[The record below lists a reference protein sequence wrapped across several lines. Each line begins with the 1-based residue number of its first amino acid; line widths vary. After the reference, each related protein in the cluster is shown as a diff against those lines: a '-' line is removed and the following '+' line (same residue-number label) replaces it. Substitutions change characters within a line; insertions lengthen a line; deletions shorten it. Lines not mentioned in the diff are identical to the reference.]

1 MIAYAAVTSL
11 SSQAQVSDAAFTG
24 LLPGIIV
31 LTPADPALPNQK
43 TDLSVKPPQPTFQ
56 DTRQPLKA
64 LAIKP
69 SKRSPESGKPKVMT
83 VLSISCY
90 EQPRALLMRC
100 RTDGNTSN
108 AAVDGRIVMKGVVTE
123 DVVSAGKI
131 LIAAGSKVA
140 GIGYVD
146 PDSGRVESKGNWSII
161 ADHREVRVHAE
172 VQDADTGFH
181 GIQAKETSFESEPS
195 QRQAVMRNGRYCF
208 LPDKTPFVLSI
219 RGEVNITV
227 LQPLESPE

>member
-1 MIAYAAVTSL
+1 MKK
-11 SSQAQVSDAAFTG
+11 VSDAAFTG

-43 TDLSVKPPQPTFQ
+43 TDISVKPPQPTFQ
-56 DTRQPLKA
+56 DTRQTVKA
-64 LAIKP
+64 TEIK
-69 SKRSPESGKPKVMT
+69 SFKRSPESGKPKPMT

-90 EQPRALLMRC
+90 GQTRALLMRC
-100 RTDGNTSN
+100 RTDGHIGN
-108 AAVDGRIVMKGVVTE
+108 APANGRIVLKGVVTE

-131 LIAAGSKVA
+131 LISAGSKVA
-140 GIGYVD
+140 GIGHID

-161 ADHREVRVHAE
+161 ADQREVRVHAE

-181 GIQAKETSFESEPS
+181 GIQAKETSCEREFS
-195 QRQAVMRNGRYCF
+195 QGQAVVGDGRYCF

-219 RGEVNITV
+219 SGEVTITV